1 MGVFTRTY
9 ADPKIPFAQ
18 NARFFAYLRGRK
30 DSFCTEWAFL
40 RVLTRT
46 QRFLLHRMRVF
57 TRSNAHVVTCQRC
70 LSVSRRTIL
79 HAKDS
84 FCTLLRALAVSK
96 VVSKTDFGDETTR
109 IYVLNMPFRKQASE
123 CIRIYMPKIP
133 FDRMRV
139 YARCYG
145 PAQISHS
152 CAGSPKRYPHRAR
165 LTPSFRTVPH
175 AMGFRAVLEPPDSEM
190 AIS

>member
-1 MGVFTRTY
+1 MSLQKNGPALIPRARLRRTQNGRRVRRPFVDQSFGCSHAKFTRIY
-9 ADPKIPFAQ
+9 VNF
-18 NARFFAYLRGRK
+18 
-30 DSFCTEWAFL
+30 
-40 RVLTRT
+40 
-46 QRFLLHRMRVF
+46 
-57 TRSNAHVVTCQRC
+57 
-70 LSVSRRTIL
+70 L

-190 AIS
+190 ATL